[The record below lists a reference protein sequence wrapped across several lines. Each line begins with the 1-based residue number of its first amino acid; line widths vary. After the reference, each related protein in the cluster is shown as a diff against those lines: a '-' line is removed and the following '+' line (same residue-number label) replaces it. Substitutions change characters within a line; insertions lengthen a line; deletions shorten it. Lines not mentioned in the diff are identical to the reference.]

1 MNPDQEHIEIG
12 GRTLRIVQVSPVAD
26 RPALTALL
34 QRAGLPTGVPV
45 VVLVGGAGGL
55 SPVHAAACAE
65 LFTLALVPV
74 VEKAGAVLIDGGTD
88 TGIMQ
93 LAGCARHQA
102 TARFPQVG
110 VVAEGTVRWPG
121 RATASE
127 HAADLEPHHTH
138 IVAVPGDQWGDETTW
153 LSAVASALAG
163 NAPSVT
169 VLANGGAIAYDD
181 VRESLTAA
189 RPVLVLSGTGRTAD
203 DITSARTG
211 KPADP
216 RAVEAAAFPLLTTLP
231 PNPGTVATALAAAL
245 KV

>member
-1 MNPDQEHIEIG
+1 MNSDFEHIEIR
-12 GRTLRIVQVSPVAD
+12 GRTLRIVRFFDVPD

-34 QRAGLPTGVPV
+34 QHAGLPTGVSV
-45 VVLVGGAGGL
+45 VVLVGGASGL
-55 SPVHAAACAE
+55 NRAHAAVCEE
-65 LFTLALVPV
+65 LFTSALVPV
-74 VEKAGAVLIDGGTD
+74 VEMAGAVLIDGGTD
-88 TGIMQ
+88 AGIMQ
-93 LAGCARHQA
+93 LAGRARHQTA
-102 TARFPQVG
+102 ARFPLVG

-121 RATASE
+121 RPTARQD
-127 HAADLEPHHTH
+127 AADLEPHHTH

-203 DITSARTG
+203 DITTARTSQT
-211 KPADP
+211 ADP
-216 RAVEAAAFPLLTTLP
+216 RAVEAATCPLLTTVP
-231 PNPGTVATALAAAL
+231 PHPHAVSTALAAAL
-245 KV
+245 KI